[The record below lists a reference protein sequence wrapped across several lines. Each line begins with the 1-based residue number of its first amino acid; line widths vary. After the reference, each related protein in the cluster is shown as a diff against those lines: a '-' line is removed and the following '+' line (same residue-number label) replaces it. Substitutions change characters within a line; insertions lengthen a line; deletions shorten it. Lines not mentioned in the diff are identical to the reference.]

1 MIALSEAFIEKGNL
15 RMQQSPAINRNT
27 YSKSTKI
34 TKESQFATENCF
46 NWNLNCCET
55 WRARNRAHFVLV
67 PHHVTNEQP
76 MSEPGAKQR
85 CPWFKKTVGRQ
96 WFPLSHMVRQ
106 QHEIDTITNPS
117 NILSINKMLI
127 EIDINR
133 LFQLSNVEAQI
144 LVIPELR

>member
-1 MIALSEAFIEKGNL
+1 
-15 RMQQSPAINRNT
+15 
-27 YSKSTKI
+27 
-34 TKESQFATENCF
+34 
-46 NWNLNCCET
+46 
-55 WRARNRAHFVLV
+55 
-67 PHHVTNEQP
+67 

-96 WFPLSHMVRQ
+96 WFPLSHMVRH

-117 NILSINKMLI
+117 NILSINKILI